1 MLRLGGQML
10 KIYNGWAFEED
21 ENKKRD
27 INANTFIKLI
37 DRCKVGY
44 GEDNGSAEYFVFN
57 GEYLETKECELNE
70 LEVAFKHLP
79 PTYNEIHAQVIVNK
93 PRFNNDEL
101 LLLFDRGNLCFGGTV
116 SNNILTV
123 FTD

>member
-1 MLRLGGQML
+1 ML

-27 INANTFIKLI
+27 INATIFIKLI

-57 GEYLETKECELNE
+57 GEYLETKECKFNE
-70 LEVAFKHLP
+70 LDVAFKHLP
-79 PTYNEIHAQVIVNK
+79 PTYDEIHAQVIVNK

-101 LLLFDRGNLCFGGTV
+101 LLLFDRGNLCFGGTD
-116 SNNILTV
+116 SNNVLTV